1 MLSGVCLGARWQ
13 VNDAPLLTSLAT
25 ALLLLVQT
33 DASCM
38 IGSGC
43 MSRSPKATSSSMML
57 LKLVRPFAPSS
68 PRHASELVRTPYRSC
83 YICITSGTG
92 ARGYVIQARGG

>member
-43 MSRSPKATSSSMML
+43 MSRSPKATSRSMML
-57 LKLVRPFAPSS
+57 LKMVRPCTPPRPPVAAA
-68 PRHASELVRTPYRSC
+68 RHASSLVRTPNV
-83 YICITSGTG
+83 T
-92 ARGYVIQARGG
+92 ARHSRMAN